1 MAIRHSVQLKNFLFV
16 IRGFIPKSLILDK
29 AMKIVFVFYSLKVRV
44 LIFSL
49 DISSTLFIALKNLR
63 ESKN

>member
-1 MAIRHSVQLKNFLFV
+1 
-16 IRGFIPKSLILDK
+16 
-29 AMKIVFVFYSLKVRV
+29 MKIVFVFYSLKVRV

-63 ESKN
+63 ESKNWLCPKLEGILIRVC